1 MKDQNQST
9 WSRLT
14 DAQRAQIVAILVQM
28 LLRQLAKP
36 GEVEQS

>member
-14 DAQRAQIVAILVQM
+14 DARRAQIVAILVQM
-28 LLRQLAKP
+28 LWRQLAEQ